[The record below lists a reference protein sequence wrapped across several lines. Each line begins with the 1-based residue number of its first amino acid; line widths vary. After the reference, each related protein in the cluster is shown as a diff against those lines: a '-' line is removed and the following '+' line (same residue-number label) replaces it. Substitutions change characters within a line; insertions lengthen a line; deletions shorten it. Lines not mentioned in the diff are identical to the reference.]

1 MRASAIDYDRFVDD
15 RLPPPGAWPD
25 RPLDGLP
32 PSLKA
37 DRLNAGAALLDRL
50 SDAATAGRVAYRGD
64 LEEAG
69 YDRVAR
75 RAETAAGALAA
86 AGLVPGNR
94 VLLTLPNG
102 PDLAA
107 ALVGCWLAGGV
118 AVPTPPLLR
127 PAELARA
134 LGLTRAGFAIVD
146 PGIEAGLAEAA
157 ALSGVAPRRVE
168 PGTAS
173 GPCRP
178 VDTAAE
184 APALI
189 LFTSGTTGLPKT
201 AVHDHRAVLATAH
214 LFAADLLHPTP
225 EDVFVGTAAL
235 RLSLGPSPGLIM
247 FPL

>member
-1 MRASAIDYDRFVDD
+1 MWRGGRK
-15 RLPPPGAWPD
+15 
-25 RPLDGLP
+25 RPQA
-32 PSLKA
+32 PS
-37 DRLNAGAALLDRL
+37 
-50 SDAATAGRVAYRGD
+50 
-64 LEEAG
+64 
-69 YDRVAR
+69 
-75 RAETAAGALAA
+75 AA

-184 APALI
+184 APR
-189 LFTSGTTGLPKT
+189 PDP
-201 AVHDHRAVLATAH
+201 VH
-214 LFAADLLHPTP
+214 
-225 EDVFVGTAAL
+225 L
-235 RLSLGPSPGLIM
+235 RHDRPAQDRGAP
-247 FPL
+247 